1 MMHFGRTRTSL
12 ISFIGHG
19 TGDSLAVG
27 SGEGRVSRVLK
38 ECGYRGGA
46 LFVLPKSY
54 FGRERFED
62 AEVRNGLK
70 MHFAGWSQP
79 LETYMAALENARLTT
94 TSLREPESPSRIRL
108 IKAPVRSAGRRSPS
122 L

>member
-1 MMHFGRTRTSL
+1 MSGKPVDLEHCSRIACEWTVWARAPNHDAFWAYRTSL

-46 LFVLPKSY
+46 PFVLQKSY

-62 AEVRNGLK
+62 TEVRNG
-70 MHFAGWSQP
+70 
-79 LETYMAALENARLTT
+79 
-94 TSLREPESPSRIRL
+94 
-108 IKAPVRSAGRRSPS
+108 
-122 L
+122 